1 MVGDPEVAAAPTV
14 AMASRTRA
22 RVVLVGRTRDAHL
35 RAEDVQVDDLGRAR
49 FHLVTPDEGRA
60 EVALR
65 LAGEHHV
72 ANALTAAA
80 VGREAGLSID
90 RIAAQLSTAKPASR
104 WRMEVTERP
113 DGVTVINDAYN
124 ANPDSMR
131 AGLEALKAMA
141 RGRRAVAVLGEMRE
155 LGAESNREHTRLGEL
170 VAQLGIAHL
179 IAVGG
184 AEAQLIEQAARRGNV
199 DTVTCA
205 DPQAASTALQQL
217 VLAGDVVLVKASRA
231 AGLQTLA
238 EHLAQP
244 DDAAADRDGHPARP
258 QRPPRG
264 EGEQR
269 CRAG

>member
-1 MVGDPEVAAAPTV
+1 
-14 AMASRTRA
+14 MASRTRA

-35 RAEDVQVDDLGRAR
+35 RAEDVEVDDLGRAR
-49 FHLVTPDEGRA
+49 FQLVTPDEGAAR
-60 EVALR
+60 VALR
-65 LAGEHHV
+65 LSGEHHV

-90 RIAAQLSTAKPASR
+90 RIAGQLSTAMPASR

-170 VAQLGIAHL
+170 VAQLGIAYL
-179 IAVGG
+179 ITIGG

-205 DPQAASTALQQL
+205 DPQAAYAALRQL
-217 VLAGDVVLVKASRA
+217 VRPGDVVLVKASRT

-244 DDAAADRDGHPARP
+244 HGTTGDP
-258 QRPPRG
+258 
-264 EGEQR
+264 EGQPT
-269 CRAG
+269 